1 VPACGGTAKVEEGAP
16 LRGIIAA
23 SLTPVT
29 ADGRTDLPRLLAHL
43 RWLLQ
48 QGVHG
53 LSLFG
58 TTGEG
63 NSLPVA
69 ERCAVLSA
77 VVAAGIPASALMPAV
92 GCCATADTV
101 ALLSHAVALGCR
113 GILMMPPYY
122 YRQVT
127 AAGLV
132 RAYAEAIERQDGGG
146 LQLYLYNIPQLTGVV
161 ITESV
166 VAALLRRYPQVIR
179 GLKDSSGDWT
189 YARAMLE
196 AFPDM
201 AVFTGV
207 DGHLVPLLQAG
218 GAGSISGVTNI
229 NPAGARRLFDHRGK
243 EDVGN
248 AARIAETI
256 ERYSGIPA
264 LKYLLAH
271 YRRDPAWRRTLPP
284 LEPLSDEEGRAL
296 VAEIQ
301 ALGFVAPVFDG
312 APPADL

>member
-1 VPACGGTAKVEEGAP
+1 MEEGTP

-48 QGVHG
+48 QGVDG

-69 ERCAVLSA
+69 ERRAVLSA
-77 VVAAGIPASALMPAV
+77 VVAAGIPPSALLPAV
-92 GCCATADTV
+92 GCCAMADTV
-101 ALLSHAVALGCR
+101 ALLSHAAALGCR

-122 YRQVT
+122 YKKVT

-146 LQLYLYNIPQLTGVV
+146 LRLYLYNIPQLTGVV
-161 ITESV
+161 ITESM

-179 GLKDSSGDWT
+179 GLKDSSGDWSYT
-189 YARAMLE
+189 RAMLE
-196 AFPDM
+196 AFPHL
-201 AVFTGV
+201 AIFTGA
-207 DGHLVPLLQAG
+207 DGLLVPLLQAG

-229 NPAGARRLFDHRGK
+229 NPAGLRRLLDYRGAA
-243 EDVGN
+243 DIAS
-248 AARIAETI
+248 AARLAETI
-256 ERYSGIPA
+256 ERYAGIPA

-271 YRRDPAWRRTLPP
+271 YRGDPAWRRTLPP
-284 LEPLSDEEGRAL
+284 LEPLSDDDGRAL
-296 VAEIQ
+296 LAEIR
-301 ALGFVAPVFDG
+301 ALGFTPPAFDG
-312 APPADL
+312 AAPAAL